1 MIKIGI
7 AGLGFMGM
15 IHYLAYQKLRGVK
28 VVAMWEMDRKRLD
41 GDWRSI
47 KGNFGPPGEMMDLSR
62 ITRYEDMKEFLADEN
77 IDMVDVCLPPSLHAK
92 VTCSALK
99 AGKHVFCEKPIA
111 LKSADGARMVR
122 TAAEQR
128 KKLFIGH
135 VLPFFPE
142 FDFAYKAVVS
152 KKYGRMLSAQFK
164 RVISDPQWLQGFY
177 DPDRVGGPMLDLHV
191 HDAHF
196 IRLLCGMPKSVTTVG
211 RMRGE
216 VAEYFNSQFQFRD
229 PKLTVTATSGTI
241 NQQGRGFTHGYEIQF
256 EKATLAFEFAVVGD
270 EPRMLMPLTVFD
282 ARGKATEPKLGSG
295 DPVDSFSAELKH
307 ATQCLTKNQKSKIL
321 DGSLASDALRI
332 CHQQTKSL
340 KSGRT
345 VKF

>member
-15 IHYLAYQKLRGVK
+15 IHYLAYQRLRGVK

-47 KGNFGPPGEMMDLSR
+47 KGNFGPPGEMMDLSK
-62 ITRYEDMKEFLADEN
+62 IARYEDMKDFLADQDV
-77 IDMVDVCLPPSLHAK
+77 DMVDVCLPPGLHAK
-92 VTCSALK
+92 VTCAALK

-122 TAAEQR
+122 TATEAR

-142 FDFAYKAVVS
+142 FDFAYQAVVS
-152 KKYGRMLSAQFK
+152 KKYGRMLGGHFK

-196 IRLLCGMPKSVTTVG
+196 IRLLCGMPESVSTVG

-216 VAEYFNSQFQFRD
+216 VAEYFNSQFRFKD
-229 PKLTVTATSGTI
+229 PKLSVTATSGTI
-241 NQQGRGFTHGYEIQF
+241 NQQGRGFTHGYEVHF
-256 EKATLAFEFAVVGD
+256 EKATLAFEFAMVGD

-282 ARGKATEPKLGSG
+282 EKGKATQPKIAGG
-295 DPVDSFSAELKH
+295 DPVDSFVAELKH
-307 ATQCLTKNQKSKIL
+307 ATGCLKDKKKSKIL
-321 DGSLASDALRI
+321 DGSLARDALAI
-332 CHQQTKSL
+332 CHKQTKSL
-340 KSGRT
+340 KSGRA